1 MPARGNAPGTS
12 PSTCSAL
19 QGRRTPL
26 PLQGTP
32 IDSET
37 QGVALGWS
45 AAALSAPESKLCES
59 EFASLDG
66 WPFVRWLLVSVDV
79 APAFRRAPAC
89 IYNVGLKADAT
100 RSTTVGLWR
109 RPYLQRSQVSLS
121 LCRPSEHTQ
130 SIAFSSLPERGAA
143 HPSLLVAPLRRP
155 RWRSPPEWARPPAPA
170 RSHRLWAAPEPSLA
184 RQRRGW

>member
-1 MPARGNAPGTS
+1 MPARGNAPATS

-26 PLQGTP
+26 PLHGTP

-45 AAALSAPESKLCES
+45 AAALSAPESKLGES

-66 WPFVRWLLVSVDV
+66 WPFVRWLLVSADV
-79 APAFRRAPAC
+79 APAFRRASAR
-89 IYNVGLKADAT
+89 INNVGLKADAT
-100 RSTTVGLWR
+100 RSPIAGPWHQPCLR
-109 RPYLQRSQVSLS
+109 RSRVSVSLR
-121 LCRPSEHTQ
+121 RPSEHTQ

-143 HPSLLVAPLRRP
+143 HPSSLVAPLRQP
-155 RWRSPPEWARPPAPA
+155 RWRSHPEWGRLPARARP
-170 RSHRLWAAPEPSLA
+170 HRL
-184 RQRRGW
+184 